1 MNNMIKYSDH
11 VDKFLDNTLR
21 KATCQNDIRNQTP
34 NTYFISEKKIS
45 YTHIKNTLS

>member
-34 NTYFISEKKIS
+34 NTYFISEKKKKS
-45 YTHIKNTLS
+45 HILI